1 MSESSGRSKQ
11 SCLACC
17 ENYLD
22 TVRVGVVRKKALSA
36 DVEGLLKTSLRR
48 CLKATD
54 LVAYGLGMLIEG
66 VEQGEV
72 EWEVTGSSLAKDYLF
87 ARIITLR
94 SRDYIL
100 FTLGSSD
107 LFLASMLGGS
117 IYVLTG
123 AVMQKKT
130 GPSVFLA
137 YLVAGTVALLNSLV
151 YSELACR
158 IPKAG
163 SSYSY
168 AYIMLGEFIAFLTG
182 WSILLEYILGTAT
195 VARGWS
201 SMLDGLTGGKISDWI
216 IRNVG
221 RMGNPGDVLAE
232 YPDFIGAGLIII
244 FSAIACCGVR
254 GGARLTAF
262 FVVVY
267 IGVLSVTSIYMFVY
281 ANGSFISPA
290 VPSTVQETDP
300 NSPNVNFLPFGV
312 GGLVGGVA
320 ICFNAFIG
328 FDAISAC
335 AEETKKP
342 CRDLPRANVLAVTT
356 VTLLTS
362 VASLALVL
370 YYPWFLVSPE
380 TPFLSGL
387 RDNLDGGPVEA
398 RTGMFYFVGIGCLIG
413 LTSSLLSSLVAGPRG
428 AYAMAEDGLLPTFF
442 AKVCHPFKVCNVL
455 FSQVVS
461 LVLTF
466 TPIIA
471 TIFVATLTIILDILF
486 SIVSLADFLSLGT
499 LIAYSMASVGLLVL
513 RYATPP
519 EERDVTKIVSELPDC
534 KEVKQNN
541 SSAQLVNTVD
551 PLIMRTGQPGY
562 LKCSW
567 AKCLPVSVV
576 RILNQGHRGMVVKIL
591 IPIYIAFNAT
601 AVGLIKTG
609 APESVWPIWRLVLVP
624 IMLLLMA
631 LCIVFMAAFVQ
642 HPAPRQELF
651 RLPLVPFF
659 PCATLTVN
667 MFLIA
672 ELSAITWIRF
682 AVWIAVGLL
691 IYFFYGVYYS
701 REAVANRKRLADEE
715 LAHQEGVNKIPAAMN
730 AKTAGLAENTVP
742 LSSEIKKGP
751 LQ

>member
-54 LVAYGLGMLIEG
+54 LVAYG
-66 VEQGEV
+66 
-72 EWEVTGSSLAKDYLF
+72 
-87 ARIITLR
+87 
-94 SRDYIL
+94 
-100 FTLGSSD
+100 
-107 LFLASMLGGS
+107 LASMLGGS

-442 AKVCHPFKVCNVL
+442 AKVCHPFK
-455 FSQVVS
+455 
-461 LVLTF
+461 

-730 AKTAGLAENTVP
+730 AK
-742 LSSEIKKGP
+742 S
-751 LQ
+751 

>member
-54 LVAYGLGMLIEG
+54 LVAYGL
-66 VEQGEV
+66 
-72 EWEVTGSSLAKDYLF
+72 
-87 ARIITLR
+87 
-94 SRDYIL
+94 
-100 FTLGSSD
+100 
-107 LFLASMLGGS
+107 ASMLGGS

-137 YLVAGTVALLNSLV
+137 YMVAGTVALLNSLV

-201 SMLDGLTGGKISDWI
+201 SMLDGLTGGRISDWI

-290 VPSTVQETDP
+290 VPSTVQDADP

-442 AKVCHPFKVCNVL
+442 AKVCHPFK
-455 FSQVVS
+455 
-461 LVLTF
+461 

-471 TIFVATLTIILDILF
+471 TIFVAALTIILDILF

-519 EERDVTKIVSELPDC
+519 EERDGLKIDAERLNYN
-534 KEVKQNN
+534 EIKQTN
-541 SSAQLVNTVD
+541 SSAQLVDTTD

-562 LKCSW
+562 MKYSW
-567 AKCLPVSVV
+567 AKCLPASLV
-576 RILNQGHRGMVVKIL
+576 RILNQGHRGMVVEIL

-624 IMLLLMA
+624 IMLLLMV
-631 LCIVFMAAFVQ
+631 LCIIFMAAFVQ
-642 HPAPRQELF
+642 HPAPRKELF

-682 AVWIAVGLL
+682 AVWLAVGLL

-715 LAHQEGVNKIPAAMN
+715 LTHREGVNKIPSAVN
-730 AKTAGLAENTVP
+730 AK
-742 LSSEIKKGP
+742 S
-751 LQ
+751 

>member
-1 MSESSGRSKQ
+1 MSESSRRSQQ

-17 ENYLD
+17 ENYVE

-54 LVAYGLGMLIEG
+54 LVAYGL
-66 VEQGEV
+66 
-72 EWEVTGSSLAKDYLF
+72 
-87 ARIITLR
+87 
-94 SRDYIL
+94 
-100 FTLGSSD
+100 
-107 LFLASMLGGS
+107 ASMLGGS

-137 YLVAGTVALLNSLV
+137 YMVAGTVALLNSLV

-267 IGVLSVTSIYMFVY
+267 IGVLSITSIYMFVY

-442 AKVCHPFKVCNVL
+442 AKVCHPFK
-455 FSQVVS
+455 
-461 LVLTF
+461 

-471 TIFVATLTIILDILF
+471 TIFVAALTIILDILF

-499 LIAYSMASVGLLVL
+499 LIAYSMASIGLLVL

-519 EERDVTKIVSELPDC
+519 EERDGKKIDAEHPNYN
-534 KEVKQNN
+534 EIKQND
-541 SSAQLVNTVD
+541 SSARLVDTTD
-551 PLIMRTGQPGY
+551 PVIMRTGQPGY
-562 LKCSW
+562 LKYSW
-567 AKCLPVSVV
+567 SKCLPLSVV
-576 RILNQGHRGMVVKIL
+576 RILNQGHRGMVVEIL

-624 IMLLLMA
+624 IMLFLMV

-682 AVWIAVGLL
+682 AVWLAVGLL

-701 REAVANRKRLADEE
+701 RGAVANRKQLADEE
-715 LAHQEGVNKIPAAMN
+715 LTHQESVNKIPSAVN
-730 AKTAGLAENTVP
+730 AK
-742 LSSEIKKGP
+742 S
-751 LQ
+751 